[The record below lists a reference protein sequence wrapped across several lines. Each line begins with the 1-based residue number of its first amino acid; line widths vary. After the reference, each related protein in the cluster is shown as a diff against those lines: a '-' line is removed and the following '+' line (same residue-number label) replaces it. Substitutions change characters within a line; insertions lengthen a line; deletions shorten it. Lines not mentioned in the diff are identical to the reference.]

1 MAKCLNC
8 GKSLSC
14 GCQKKKASDGKL
26 VCTTCIAN
34 YELKLKTIIKNT

>member
-14 GCQKKKASDGKL
+14 GCQKKKASDGKS
-26 VCTTCIAN
+26 VCTNCIAQ
-34 YELKLKTIIKNT
+34 YELKLKRITK